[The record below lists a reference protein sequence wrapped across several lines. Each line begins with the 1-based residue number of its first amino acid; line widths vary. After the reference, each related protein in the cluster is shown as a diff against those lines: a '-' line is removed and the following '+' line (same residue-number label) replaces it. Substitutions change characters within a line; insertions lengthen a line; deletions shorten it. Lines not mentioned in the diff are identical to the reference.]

1 MIQML
6 FSLRYKAQL
15 RRTRSALV
23 SSLEESI
30 AASIKASGGS
40 VRLEQKSI
48 AASFDESAVAF
59 WLDLLCIVENLIRVL
74 EGAASE
80 LYGHNCV
87 IARNISEET
96 MQLLHQMFPAVSGET
111 GIWCATS
118 VQKALAPYV
127 VFGAP
132 LNWTEDRPLV
142 SGYAQIKSVKS
153 WSPAA
158 APSMAGENPSGE
170 KILRL
175 LYNGGRRNTVLLGAE
190 FTGKRANLYRFCTE
204 CLGSFP
210 PLIIRFGAGGRG
222 LSCLSDAYSQ
232 QIRAALGNTE
242 ELEALDTL
250 AAHIFRER
258 LRDTFSPYLIQKG
271 RRFFH
276 ILLKSYISAAEGRK
290 ISPLIILEN
299 IHRADKTV
307 REIFQDAYAALS
319 YKEPDKSGSGPR
331 APSLDVY
338 GTCADESCLRSWE
351 GIFSHVI
358 QFPETGH
365 AVSRPETISGD
376 LWEIACLCDLLWPY
390 FPGSLFPQLIAE
402 EGKNPRML
410 SRAFDLLIHTGIID
424 SLSDPRPRIHKFA
437 RKAGKALGDRMDR
450 LRGMVRNRLLAW
462 VAAGKLEPC
471 FNLLKALSDLGG
483 EGSDGLILDSI
494 YGDLSNNTYA
504 GIEAAIDR
512 GIFGAIVGEPR
523 VPALLSIFRTLKA
536 LIHGDEAAIREAFQE
551 PYPGRISFPGYK
563 AQIMTNL
570 ASFSLGKHDVAGA
583 AEVIKE
589 SILLNQNVQ
598 GRGLAHAYRLFSLV
612 NLAKQ
617 NLGDAI
623 DYFTFAVENAEKAE
637 DFDELAVCAYYMAGT
652 LFLFGNL
659 SRAERYARRAEEA
672 ASLSGRP
679 EWTDRSRFLQGRFRF
694 ESGRYKE
701 ALGIFSALRE
711 NPSVPVS
718 AEADRVLSAWIFR
731 TNIYLRN
738 DVRFSAEWNTD
749 ARLFEIEASYLAG
762 DYRKTVELAEQMQA
776 ELPGQGFLFIEQPDW
791 HSGFSQC
798 ELLLFP
804 YQAFWERLV
813 SAYQALALS
822 RLGPGSNREQ
832 AMHIMERILRDER
845 MPGTDPNDAF
855 YFYAYYR
862 ILLEHGATE
871 VDMNTAISLAFKR
884 LQSRASRI
892 DDIETRRVFLSQ
904 NYWNSMMGSAA
915 KEHKLI

>member
-15 RRTRSALV
+15 RRTRSALI

-30 AASIKASGGS
+30 AASVKASGGS

-74 EGAASE
+74 EEAASE

-87 IARNISEET
+87 IAQNISEEI
-96 MQLLHQMFPAVSGET
+96 MQLLPQMFSAGSGET
-111 GIWCATS
+111 GIWCAAS
-118 VQKALAPYV
+118 IQKALAPYV
-127 VFGAP
+127 IFDAP
-132 LNWTEDRPLV
+132 LGWTEDRPLI
-142 SGYAQIKSVKS
+142 SGYAQIKRIKS
-153 WSPAA
+153 WAA
-158 APSMAGENPSGE
+158 AGENSTGE
-170 KILRL
+170 KILQL
-175 LYNGGRRNTVLLGAE
+175 LRGGDRRNTVLLGAE
-190 FTGKRANLYRFCTE
+190 FIGKRASLYRFGAE
-204 CLGSFP
+204 RLGTFP

-222 LSCLSDAYSQ
+222 LGCLSDAYNQ
-232 QIRAALGNTE
+232 QIRMVLENTADL
-242 ELEALDTL
+242 ELLDTL
-250 AAHIFRER
+250 AAHLFRER

-276 ILLKSYISAAEGRK
+276 ILLKSYVSAAERRK
-290 ISPLIILEN
+290 VVPLVILEN
-299 IHRADKTV
+299 IHRADEAV
-307 REIFQDAYAALS
+307 RGVFQDVCAALS
-319 YKEPDKSGSGPR
+319 YKRSNKSENDSGV
-331 APSLDVY
+331 PSLDVY

-351 GIFSHVI
+351 GVFSHII
-358 QFPETGH
+358 QFPETDYT
-365 AVSRPETISGD
+365 VSRLETMSGD
-376 LWEIACLCDLLWPY
+376 LWEIAYLCELLWPY

-402 EGKNPRML
+402 EGKNLQMI
-410 SRAFDLLIHTGIID
+410 SRAFGMLVHAGVID
-424 SLSDPRPRIHKFA
+424 SLSDPRPRLHKFT
-437 RKAGKALGDRMDR
+437 RKAGKVLRGRTER
-450 LRGMVRNRLLAW
+450 LRAMVRNRLLAW

-494 YGDLSNNTYA
+494 YGDLSNNTYK

-512 GIFGAIVGEPR
+512 GIFGAIVGESR
-523 VPALLSIFRTLKA
+523 VPALLSIFKTLKA

-551 PYPGRISFPGYK
+551 PYPEQISFPGYK

-583 AEVIKE
+583 SEVIKE
-589 SILLNQNVQ
+589 SILLNQHVQ

-612 NLAKQ
+612 NLARQ
-617 NLGDAI
+617 NLSDAI

-659 SRAERYARRAEEA
+659 SRAEHYAKRAEEA
-672 ASLSGRP
+672 ASISGRP

-718 AEADRVLSAWIFR
+718 AEAERVLSAWIFR
-731 TNIYLRN
+731 TNVYLRN

-762 DYRKTVELAEQMQA
+762 EYRETVELAEQMQA

-804 YQAFWERLV
+804 YQSFWERLI

-832 AMHIMERILRDER
+832 AMHVMERIMRDER
-845 MPGTDPNDAF
+845 MPSTDPNDAF

-862 ILLEHGATE
+862 ILLEYGATE

-892 DDIETRRVFLSQ
+892 DDIETRRVFLSL

>member
-15 RRTRSALV
+15 HRTRPGLV

-30 AASIKASGGS
+30 AASVKASGGS
-40 VRLEQKSI
+40 VRLEQKCIS
-48 AASFDESAVAF
+48 ASLDESAVAF

-74 EGAASE
+74 EEAAPD
-80 LYGHNCV
+80 LYGYDCV
-87 IARNISEET
+87 IAQNISEKT
-96 MQLLHQMFPAVSGET
+96 MQMLPAGFGT
-111 GIWCATS
+111 AGIWCAAS
-118 VQKALAPYV
+118 IQKALAPYV
-127 VFGAP
+127 IFDAP
-132 LNWTEDRPLV
+132 QDWAKGGPPV
-142 SGYAQIKSVKS
+142 SNYARIKGIKP

-158 APSMAGENPSGE
+158 GLNSSGE
-170 KILRL
+170 KILQILR
-175 LYNGGRRNTVLLGAE
+175 NGDRRNTVLLGAE
-190 FTGKRANLYRFCTE
+190 FLGKRASLYRFSAE
-204 CLGSFP
+204 RLKGFP

-222 LSCLSDAYSQ
+222 LSCLSDAYNQ
-232 QIRAALGNTE
+232 NIRAVLGDA
-242 ELEALDTL
+242 EALETLDIL

-276 ILLKSYISAAEGRK
+276 ILLKSYVSAAERRRT
-290 ISPLIILEN
+290 SPMIILEN
-299 IHRADKTV
+299 IHRADGTV
-307 REIFQDAYAALS
+307 REIFQDTYAALS
-319 YKEPDKSGSGPR
+319 YKGPNESGSGPN
-331 APSLDVY
+331 AFSLDVY
-338 GTCADESCLRSWE
+338 GTCAEEGCLRNWE
-351 GIFSHVI
+351 GVFSHVI
-358 QFPETGH
+358 QFPGTDY
-365 AVSRPETISGD
+365 AVFQPETTPGD
-376 LWEIACLCDLLWPY
+376 LWEIACLCELLWPY

-402 EGKNPRML
+402 EGKNPRMI
-410 SRAFDLLIHTGIID
+410 SRAFDMLIYAGLID
-424 SLSDPRPRIHKFA
+424 TPSDPRPRLHKFT
-437 RKAGKALGDRMDR
+437 RKAEKVLKDKAER
-450 LRGMVRNRLLAW
+450 LRAMVRNRLLAW
-462 VAAGKLEPC
+462 VAAGKLDPC
-471 FNLLKALSDLGG
+471 FNLLRALSDLGG
-483 EGSDGLILDSI
+483 GGSDGLILDSI
-494 YGDLSNNTYA
+494 YGDLSNNTCKS
-504 GIEAAIDR
+504 IEAAIDK

-523 VPALLSIFRTLKA
+523 VPALLSIFKTLKA

-551 PYPGRISFPGYK
+551 PYPEQISFPGYK

-570 ASFSLGKHDVAGA
+570 ASFNLGKHDIAGA
-583 AEVIKE
+583 SEVIKE

-612 NLAKQ
+612 NLARQ
-617 NLGDAI
+617 RPDDAI
-623 DYFTFAVENAEKAE
+623 DYFTFAMENAEKAE
-637 DFDELAVCAYYMAGT
+637 DFNELAVSAYYMAGT

-659 SRAERYARRAEEA
+659 SRAERYARQAEEA

-711 NPSVPVS
+711 NPSIPVS
-718 AEADRVLSAWIFR
+718 ADADKVLSAWIFR
-731 TNIYLRN
+731 ANVYLRN
-738 DVRFSAEWNTD
+738 DVRPLPERNTD

-776 ELPGQGFLFIEQPDW
+776 DLPGQGFLFIEQPDW

-813 SAYQALALS
+813 STYQALALS
-822 RLGPGSNREQ
+822 RLGSGSGREQ
-832 AMHIMERILRDER
+832 AMHVMERIMRDER
-845 MPGTDPNDAF
+845 MPSTDPNDAF

-862 ILLEHGATE
+862 ILLEYGATE
-871 VDMNTAISLAFKR
+871 VDMNTAISLAFKQ

-892 DDIETRRVFLSQ
+892 DDIETRRVFLSL